1 MRLRTFWGNVCSM
14 SSAKKRIVPDVILSR
29 ANIATIYIDIRYV
42 QTIRPRFQN
51 IYKSF
56 LPFIRLVLP
65 APEPPRMAVNL
76 PEDIRP
82 DTPAILVTRPII
94 LSKETIWFNVVQFY
108 LVVVPVTILTP
119 SKVIDTFKFDAGGR
133 DSTFTGIAQ
142 SFSEVSIAL

>member
-1 MRLRTFWGNVCSM
+1 MRLRTFWGNACSM

-65 APEPPRMAVNL
+65 ALEPPRMAVNL
-76 PEDIRP
+76 PEEIRP
-82 DTPAILVTRPII
+82 DTPAILVTII
-94 LSKETIWFNVVQFY
+94 LSKETIWFSIVQFY

-119 SKVIDTFKFDAGGR
+119 SKVIDTFKFDAGER

-142 SFSEVSIAL
+142 SSSEVSIAL